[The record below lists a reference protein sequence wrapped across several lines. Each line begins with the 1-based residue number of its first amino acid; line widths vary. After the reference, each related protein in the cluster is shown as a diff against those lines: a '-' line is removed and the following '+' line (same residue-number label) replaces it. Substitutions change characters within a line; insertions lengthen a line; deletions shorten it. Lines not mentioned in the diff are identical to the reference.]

1 MKNLKLALAG
11 LMVVSF
17 AACSSSDPKAD
28 NATVVTKT
36 ITGTHTNETF
46 TAGILNKK
54 INKGII
60 NIDSNTKN
68 TKEIKIAPNGGTKA
82 DYSIA
87 MEAIDAGVVK
97 NEEKII
103 LTGSHKVGMVALNGG
118 EAVNNGTIDLT
129 GAKDSIGMY
138 ADGKNSR
145 IINEGTIILP
155 GTRSDSGNMDNFDKT
170 GDHEL
175 GKDNHGNIGMKAT
188 NHGRIINKGTI
199 TFNKK

>member
-68 TKEIKIAPNGGTKA
+68 TKEIKITPDGGKEV

-87 MEAIDAGVVK
+87 MEAKDAGVVK
-97 NEEKII
+97 NEGTINLK
-103 LTGSHKVGMVALNGG
+103 GSHKVGMVALNGG

-129 GAKDSIGMY
+129 GAEYSIGMY

-145 IINEGTIILP
+145 IINNKKILLRAQDIAAK
-155 GTRSDSGNMDNFDKT
+155 GGEDLT
-170 GDHEL
+170 GDNEL
-175 GKDNHGNIGMKAT
+175 GKDKSGNIGMKAI
-188 NHGRIINKGTI
+188 NHGRIINKGEI
-199 TFNKK
+199 IFQ